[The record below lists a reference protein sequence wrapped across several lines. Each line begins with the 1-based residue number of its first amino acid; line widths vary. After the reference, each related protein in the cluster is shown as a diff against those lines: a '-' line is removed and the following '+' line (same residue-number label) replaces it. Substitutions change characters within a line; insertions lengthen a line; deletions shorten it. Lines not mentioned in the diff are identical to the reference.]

1 MLFLRVRLHYHSLF
15 HSMLTCLTA
24 TACSSAAVLVGFDLS
39 LIGSIIAN
47 KEYVKSF
54 GVYDSDTGTWT
65 LPASQQLVWTIV
77 QFGSAFLGAFAS
89 GLGNDKFGRQ
99 ILFYIFIG

>member
-1 MLFLRVRLHYHSLF
+1 
-15 HSMLTCLTA
+15 MLTSLIA
-24 TACSSAAVLVGFDLS
+24 TACSSAAVLVGFGLT

-54 GVYDSDTGTWT
+54 GVYHSHTGAWT

-77 QFGSAFLGAFAS
+77 QFSAAFLGAFAA

-99 ILFYIFIG
+99 ILFYVFIA

>member
-1 MLFLRVRLHYHSLF
+1 MRSLF
-15 HSMLTCLTA
+15 VPVLTCLTA
-24 TACSSAAVLVGFDLS
+24 TACSSAAVLVGFDLT

-47 KEYVKSF
+47 KQYVKSF
-54 GVYDSDTGTWT
+54 GVYDSKAETWT

-77 QFGSAFLGAFAS
+77 QFGAAFLGAFAA

-99 ILFYIFIG
+99 TLFYMFIA